1 MGPEGLA
8 NFFAWMRAAGDGL
21 RWVAQQEGID
31 GSRLGLLGVSL
42 GAAVAL
48 AQAGQ
53 DRQVKAVID
62 FYGGLPTPAFAF
74 LGRLPPTLVLHG
86 GNDWVVPVTAA
97 HQLEAFL
104 KAHGTPHEVKIYP
117 DEGHGFHGAAAEDSV
132 RRTIAFL
139 DRYLG
144 EEAAR

>member
-1 MGPEGLA
+1 
-8 NFFAWMRAAGDGL
+8 
-21 RWVAQQEGID
+21 
-31 GSRLGLLGVSL
+31 
-42 GAAVAL
+42 
-48 AQAGQ
+48 
-53 DRQVKAVID
+53 
-62 FYGGLPTPAFAF
+62 
-74 LGRLPPTLVLHG
+74 VLHG